1 MEGIANAHGTPLE
14 TSAVGFN
21 PATASIEDCNALV
34 ATMFAAGKVV
44 EMRMMHAALGRHLAV
59 IDATLAR
66 RAIVDGKPAPAP
78 VAEPVAA

>member
-1 MEGIANAHGTPLE
+1 
-14 TSAVGFN
+14 
-21 PATASIEDCNALV
+21 
-34 ATMFAAGKVV
+34 MFAAGKVV

-66 RAIVDGKPAPAP
+66 RAIVDSKPAPAP